1 MYSGKT
7 LCLKSIE
14 NGFAEINF
22 DNQSGSVN
30 VFNQETLAD
39 LHQAVSILGNATDIR
54 GLLLSSSKSVF
65 VVGAD
70 ITEFSSM
77 FAASKEDF
85 LKGAQHANSLF
96 SQIEDMPFPSVAAIN
111 GFALGGGFEVC
122 LACDCRLISSTAAIG
137 LPETGLGILPGWGGT
152 VRLPRL
158 VGYATA
164 VQWVTSGNQQKPE
177 AALAAGAVDGVVAPE
192 ALRDESLKLLAELAD
207 GSRDYQARRTQKLSA
222 LAEAPEE
229 VTGLSENFQAMIQS
243 KVGVHY
249 PAPLKVVELMTAAAS
264 ADRDEA
270 IRLENLAFYE
280 ISQTPQARA
289 MVGLFLN
296 DQAITKRARGYAAAL
311 SEKPA
316 PVSLAGVIGAGIMG
330 GGIAYQ
336 NAVRGYAVAM
346 KDIADSALD
355 LGMQEASKLLGK
367 SVKRGKLSEEGAA
380 QIMAKITP
388 TLDDAAIAD
397 CDMVVEAVVE
407 LESVKKQVL
416 PSVEAQ
422 LASTAIIA
430 SNTSTISINRLAE
443 SLERPENFCGMHFF
457 NPVHAMKLVE
467 VIRGEKTSDKTIAAV
482 CNYAL
487 GLGKKPIVV
496 NDCPG
501 FLVNRVLFAMTF
513 GLEILLKEGADFQ
526 QVDKVME
533 AWGLPMGPA
542 YLMDVI
548 GIDTIIHC
556 YSSMIEGLPERYIK
570 GDNWP
575 TETIHNTGRLG
586 QKNGLGYYRYELN
599 EKGKPAKLVD
609 PDTVALLES
618 IAGPAHQIA
627 AEEIVDRLLISMAM
641 EMVRCLEEGIVSS
654 PAEADMALIYGV
666 GFPAFR
672 GGICRWMDEEGLQ
685 SIVERGDKYAHL
697 SELYRPTEKLRKMA
711 ANGDSFFSSV

>member
-1 MYSGKT
+1 MYSGRT
-7 LCLKSIE
+7 LSLKVIE

-22 DNQSGSVN
+22 DSQSGSVN
-30 VFNQETLAD
+30 KFNQETLGE
-39 LHQAVSILGNATDIR
+39 LQEAVDILSGATDIR
-54 GLLLSSSKSVF
+54 GLLLSSGKPVF

-70 ITEFSSM
+70 ITEFTDM
-77 FAASKEDF
+77 FSASKQDF
-85 LKGAQHANSLF
+85 LQGAQYANGIF

-122 LACDCRLISSTAAIG
+122 LACDSRVIATNAAVG

-152 VRLPRL
+152 VRLPCL
-158 VGYATA
+158 VGFSTA

-177 AALAAGAVDGVVAPE
+177 AALAAGAVDSVVAPE
-192 ALRDESLKLLAELAD
+192 ALREASLALLEQLAN
-207 GSRDYQARRTQKLSA
+207 GSRDYTARRIQKHSPLP
-222 LAEAPEE
+222 EASGELG
-229 VTGLSENFQAMIQS
+229 GLSENFQTMIQGS
-243 KVGVHY
+243 VGNHY
-249 PAPLKVVELMTAAAS
+249 PAPLKVVDLMTKAATMG
-264 ADRDEA
+264 RDEA
-270 IRLENLAFYE
+270 IALENLAFYE

-289 MVGLFLN
+289 LVGLFLN
-296 DQAITKRARGYAAAL
+296 DQFVAKTAKGYAAAL
-311 SEKPA
+311 DKKLP
-316 PVSLAGVIGAGIMG
+316 PVAQAGVIGAGIMG

-336 NAVRGYAVAM
+336 NAVRGFSVVM
-346 KDIADSALD
+346 KDIADPALD
-355 LGMQEASKLLGK
+355 LGISEANKLLGK
-367 SVKRGKLSEEGAA
+367 SVKRGKLSEEAAA
-380 QIMAKITP
+380 QILSKITP
-388 TLDDAAIAD
+388 TLQDEAIAG
-397 CDMVVEAVVE
+397 CDMLVEAVVE

-416 PSVEAQ
+416 PAVESQ
-422 LASTAIIA
+422 VSASATIT

-443 SLERPENFCGMHFF
+443 SLARPENFCGMHFF

-467 VIRGEKTSDKTIAAV
+467 IIRGEKTSDKTIAAV

-575 TETIHNTGRLG
+575 TETIHGAGRLG
-586 QKNGLGYYRYELN
+586 QKNGLGYYKYELN

-609 PDTVALLES
+609 GEAVALLES
-618 IAGPAHQIA
+618 IAGPAYQVDA
-627 AEEIVDRLLISMAM
+627 DEIVDRLLISMAM
-641 EMVRCLEEGIVSS
+641 EMVRCLEEGVVAS

-685 SIVERGDKYAHL
+685 SIVDRGDKYTHL
-697 SELYRPTEKLRKMA
+697 GELYRPTEKLRQMA
-711 ANGDSFFSSV
+711 DKGESFFS